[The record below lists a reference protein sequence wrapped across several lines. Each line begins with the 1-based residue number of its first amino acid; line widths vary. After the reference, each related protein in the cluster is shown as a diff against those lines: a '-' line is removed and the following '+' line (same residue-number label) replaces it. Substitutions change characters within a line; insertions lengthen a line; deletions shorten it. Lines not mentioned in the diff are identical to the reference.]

1 MIEKLEDDLIGF
13 LPGFVS
19 LVGDDRE
26 VVAAK
31 ADNQVAREAVIQLPS
46 AAGEALYYLFYSFV
60 IHASSSSFPVSQS
73 SKQELEV
80 FALSCLLCA

>member
-1 MIEKLEDDLIGF
+1 MFPRALWK
-13 LPGFVS
+13 
-19 LVGDDRE
+19 

-31 ADNQVAREAVIQLPS
+31 ADNQVAREAIIQLPS
-46 AAGEALYYLFYSFV
+46 AAGEALYYLFYSFL
-60 IHASSSSFPVSQS
+60 IHACSSFPVFQS